1 MKLIAETPQ
10 ESRIIDR
17 VCALLEDLG
26 IAADGYRKNEAIAA
40 TFFSSEDILAGT
52 GWQHMC
58 PEEQEAV
65 LCSIEDTVRRAMRTA
80 GRRAAYRC
88 LHNAGS
94 GIAHPDRHMGV

>member
-1 MKLIAETPQ
+1 MKLIAETPY

-17 VCALLEDLG
+17 LCVLLGDLG
-26 IAADGYRKNEAIAA
+26 ISADGYRQDEAIAA
-40 TFFSSEDILAGT
+40 TFFSSEEILSGT
-52 GWQHMC
+52 RIQNLC

-94 GIAHPDRHMGV
+94 GIAHPDRHVGI